1 MTQIDAVWGAG
12 PTPNYEQL
20 AERFRPLFARIR
32 EGAIQRELNRE
43 LPFTQIQWLKDS
55 GFTALRVPTRY
66 GGGGISLPELFNLL
80 IELGEADSNLVQ
92 AIRAHLGFVE
102 GLLNTTHIAR
112 RERWLPRV
120 VRGELIGSAWSEPGD
135 AKQADFGTRVQHE
148 GDHWLLNGTKF
159 YTTGSLY
166 ADWVDVGINGHDG
179 KSGGALVSRTGNGV
193 NVIDDWNGFGQ
204 TLTASGTAHF
214 DNVRVEPEDIEFEGK
229 FLYAP
234 AFFQLV
240 HFATLAGIGRAL
252 SGEAAQ
258 HVASRKRTY
267 SNGNGPRAAL
277 DPQVLQV
284 VGQLR
289 GAAYTSG
296 AIVLKNAE
304 ALQRAFD
311 SSHGRD
317 EALELRSNVIAE
329 LEVAQSQTVITDLI
343 LNATSRLFDALGA
356 SATLQPLALDRFWRN
371 ARTLSSHNPRI
382 YKDRIVGDYA
392 VNGTLPPYQWRIGV
406 A

>member
-1 MTQIDAVWGAG
+1 MTQIDAAWGAG
-12 PTPNYEQL
+12 PSADYEEL
-20 AERFRPLFARIR
+20 AERFRPLFAQIR
-32 EGAIQRELNRE
+32 QGAIQREINRE
-43 LPFTQIQWLKDS
+43 LPFEQIQWLKDS
-55 GFTALRVPTRY
+55 GFTALRVPTEF
-66 GGGGISLPELFNLL
+66 GGSGVSLPELFNLL

-92 AIRAHLGFVE
+92 AIRGHMGFVE
-102 GLLNTTHIAR
+102 GLLTSANTDR
-112 RERWLPRV
+112 RDRWLPRV
-120 VRGELIGSAWSEPGD
+120 AQGELIGPAWSEVGD
-135 AKQADFGTRVQHE
+135 AKQTDFGTRVQHE
-148 GDHWLLNGTKF
+148 GDHWVLNGSKF

-166 ADWVDVGINGHDG
+166 ADWIDVGVSTPDG
-179 KSGGALVSRTGNGV
+179 KGGGALIHRQGAGV
-193 NVIDDWNGFGQ
+193 TVLDDWNGFGQ

-214 DNVRVEPEDIEFEGK
+214 DNVRVELPDLELESK
-229 FLYAP
+229 FLYATG
-234 AFFQLV
+234 FFQLF
-240 HFATLAGIGRAL
+240 HFAALAGIGRAL
-252 SGEAAQ
+252 SGEVAQ

-267 SNGNGPRAAL
+267 STGNGPRAAL
-277 DPQVLQV
+277 DPQILQV

-311 SSHGRD
+311 SRSGD
-317 EALELRSNVIAE
+317 EAAELHANAIAE
-329 LEVAQSQTVITDLI
+329 LEVAQSQTVIIDLI
-343 LNATSRLFDALGA
+343 LNASTRLFDALGA

-382 YKDRIVGDYA
+382 YKDRIVGDFA